1 MLTRYLEVYN
11 SAMKVKAMIKENNA
25 LREQMTPFNRSY
37 FEDMIL
43 AMRASRVERVR
54 AEELLLEAAR
64 LLLQGQS
71 KGRNAKQ
78 IFGESPEEYFKD
90 IMDSVPARPER
101 SKLNYYVMI
110 AWTALTLMFSVLAV
124 GGLIAKWS
132 GSSADLFSKIS
143 VFTLILVGFGSIVL
157 MELLV
162 RWMSSLSEND
172 APGFK
177 TFNIKALGTY
187 IAIAVVVIFAGALLD
202 NLFPVITVSPWVSLA
217 LGAAGGL
224 GLKFIFLRS

>member
-1 MLTRYLEVYN
+1 
-11 SAMKVKAMIKENNA
+11 MKVKAMIKENNA

-54 AEELLLEAAR
+54 AEELLLEAAA

-71 KGRNAKQ
+71 KGRSAKQ
-78 IFGESPEEYFKD
+78 IFGEHPEDYFKE
-90 IMDSVPARPER
+90 IMGSAPGRPER
-101 SKLNYYVMI
+101 SRLNYYLMI

-124 GGLIAKWS
+124 GGLIMKWI
-132 GSSADLFSKIS
+132 GGNADLFGKVS
-143 VFTLILVGFGSIVL
+143 VFTLIVVGFGSIVL

-172 APGFK
+172 APK
-177 TFNIKALGTY
+177 PATFDIKALGIY
-187 IAIAVVVIFAGALLD
+187 IVVAVVVIFAGVFLD

-224 GLKFIFLRS
+224 GLKLIFFRS

>member
-1 MLTRYLEVYN
+1 
-11 SAMKVKAMIKENNA
+11 MKVKAMMKENNA

-43 AMRASRVERVR
+43 AMRDSRVERVR

-64 LLLQGQS
+64 LLLQGQR

-78 IFGESPEEYFKD
+78 IFGENPEDYFKD

-101 SKLNYYVMI
+101 SKLNYYLMI

-124 GGLIAKWS
+124 GGLIVKWS

-143 VFTLILVGFGSIVL
+143 VFTLILVGLGSIVL

-172 APGFK
+172 TPGFK
-177 TFNIKALGTY
+177 TFNIKALGIY
-187 IAIAVVVIFAGALLD
+187 IAIAVVVIFAGAMLD